1 MSGAARKVAGAIGSA
16 AGSAA
21 AVVRS
26 AVTWAAGK
34 VLFNTYLRW
43 VVRNSVL
50 YGTVGTMYVMWFIA
64 EYSCRAMVAGIATAL
79 AVGSA
84 AIYVATPFVSA
95 AAFVSSPVIGG
106 LRRMGGLL
114 SSVFW

>member
-1 MSGAARKVAGAIGSA
+1 MSGAAKVAGAIGSA
-16 AGSAA
+16 ARSAA

-34 VLFNTYLRW
+34 VLFNPYLCW
-43 VVRNSVL
+43 VVRNSAL
-50 YGTVGTMYVMWFIA
+50 YGTVGIMYVMWFIA